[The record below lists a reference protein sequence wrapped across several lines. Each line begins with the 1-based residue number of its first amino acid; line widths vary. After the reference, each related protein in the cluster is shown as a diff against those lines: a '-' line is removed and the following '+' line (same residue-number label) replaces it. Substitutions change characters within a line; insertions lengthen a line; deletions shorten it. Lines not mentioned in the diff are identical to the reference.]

1 MEEKPDE
8 GASYSDGERET
19 FGPHFYPFPIHP
31 VPGELRLAVGAFAGV
46 AGKAQMQGLPGIGR
60 DRF

>member
-19 FGPHFYPFPIHP
+19 FGPQFYPSRSIP
-31 VPGELRLAVGAFAGV
+31 VPGELRLAAGAFAEV
-46 AGKAQMQGLPGIGR
+46 AGKAQMQDLPGIGR